1 MSEIINT
8 PTAEHSCDCISYN
21 QPRSWQ
27 KTPNV
32 ELRVGDYGPA
42 SWFECD
48 AAFADKIVLV
58 DACIAPIVAD
68 MWRAGIWT
76 LNSCC
81 GHGDPT
87 LRCVVLHDY
96 DRMSAMRFLA
106 ERDPSI
112 MVFAWENVATSP
124 ADYHAMKDLRVFNRV
139 CCDLKFELGND
150 GQLDLVCSR
159 TEEEAARA
167 KVYMDGGEIR

>member
-1 MSEIINT
+1 MT
-8 PTAEHSCDCISYN
+8 CDCISYN
-21 QPRSWQ
+21 QPRPWQ
-27 KTPNV
+27 KTQNV

-42 SWFECD
+42 EWFD
-48 AAFADKIVLV
+48 FGDLNIPGVTDRADHIVLV

-76 LNSCC
+76 HGSCC

-87 LRCVVLHDY
+87 KRNIIVD
-96 DRMSAMRFLA
+96 DFSRMAAMRFLA

-112 MVFAWENVATSP
+112 MVLAWELIATSP

-139 CCDLKFELGND
+139 CYGLKLEVWGDKQLELVCDL
-150 GQLDLVCSR
+150 
-159 TEEEAARA
+159 TEEEAAQA
-167 KVYMDGGEIR
+167 LAYMNGDGAA

>member
-1 MSEIINT
+1 MT
-8 PTAEHSCDCISYN
+8 CDCISYN

-32 ELRVGDYGPA
+32 ELCVGDYCPPE
-42 SWFECD
+42 WIERPDD
-48 AAFADKIVLV
+48 ACVPDGVTTFANKIVLV

-87 LRCVVLHDY
+87 TRSVVVDDHA
-96 DRMSAMRFLA
+96 RMAAMRFLSD
-106 ERDPSI
+106 RDPSI
-112 MVFAWENVATSP
+112 MVLAWENVATSP

-139 CCDLKFELGND
+139 CCGLKLELGDD
-150 GQLDLVCSR
+150 GQPDLVCNR
-159 TEEEAARA
+159 TEQEVARA
-167 KVYMDGGEIR
+167 LAYMNGGERR